1 MTKEYTNAEL
11 IARETAM
18 TAYASECANKVAA
31 ILKKIDDAMAE
42 GADTAAMQSA
52 LVQAKAKQADAEAEA
67 EAAKAECDKH
77 AITAEDKAAIDVK
90 TLTAALATG
99 GVARYARYV
108 KKLENAFKAC
118 DKITYAASVFGRVD
132 CISADDDDAKRLAK
146 DKAAL
151 AKRMAAEVSAIGLLF
166 GLERYNASKAEVNF
180 VCGGAMVAY
189 NAKGNAKVKAFSAN
203 AIFSR
208 IFTVAALRLNG
219 SNLKEVIN
227 ASLES
232 AAGKELFAELKKD
245 FPEAYADNKKKAAA
259 DKKKKTA

>member
-1 MTKEYTNAEL
+1 MTKEYTNSEL
-11 IARETAM
+11 IAREIAM
-18 TAYASECANKVAA
+18 TAYANECANKVSA
-31 ILKKIDDAMAE
+31 ILKKIDDATAE

-77 AITAEDKAAIDVK
+77 AIAAEDKAAIDVP

-108 KKLENAFKAC
+108 KNLEDAFKAC
-118 DKITYAASVFGRVD
+118 DKITYAASVLGRVD

-146 DKAAL
+146 DQAAL
-151 AKRMAAEVSAIGLLF
+151 AKRMAAEISAIGLLF

-203 AIFSR
+203 TIFSR

-219 SNLKEVIN
+219 SSLKEVIN
-227 ASLES
+227 ASLET

-245 FPEAYADNKKKAAA
+245 FPEAYADKKKA
-259 DKKKKTA
+259 DKKKKVA

>member
-11 IARETAM
+11 IAREIAM
-18 TAYASECANKVAA
+18 VAYANECANKVSA
-31 ILKKIDDAMAE
+31 ILKKIDDATAE

-52 LVQAKAKQADAEAEA
+52 LVQAKAKQAEAEAEA

-77 AITAEDKAAIDVK
+77 AITENDKAAIDVP

-118 DKITYAASVFGRVD
+118 DKITYVASVFGRID

-151 AKRMAAEVSAIGLLF
+151 AKRMAAEISAIGLLF

-180 VCGGAMVAY
+180 VCSGAMVAY

-219 SNLKEVIN
+219 SSLKEVIN
-227 ASLES
+227 ASIES
-232 AAGKELFAELKKD
+232 AAGKERIARCKPDHTE
-245 FPEAYADNKKKAAA
+245 ENADTEKAGKKKKAA
-259 DKKKKTA
+259 

>member
-1 MTKEYTNAEL
+1 MTKEYTNTEL
-11 IARETAM
+11 IAREIAM
-18 TAYASECANKVAA
+18 TAYANACADKVSA
-31 ILKKIDDAMAE
+31 IIKKIDDATAE
-42 GADTAAMQSA
+42 GANTAAMQST
-52 LVQAKAKQADAEAEA
+52 LVQARAKQAEAEAEA

-77 AITAEDKAAIDVK
+77 AITAEEKATIDVK
-90 TLTAALATG
+90 MLTTALATG

-118 DKITYAASVFGRVD
+118 DKITYAASVFGRID
-132 CISADDDDAKRLAK
+132 CISADDEDAKRLAK

-151 AKRMAAEVSAIGLLF
+151 AKRMVTEISSIAALF

-180 VCGGAMVAY
+180 VCSGAMVAY

-219 SNLKEVIN
+219 SSLKEVIN
-227 ASLES
+227 ASIES
-232 AAGKELFAELKKD
+232 ASGKELFAELKKD
-245 FPEAYADNKKKAAA
+245 FPEAYADKKKKAA
-259 DKKKKTA
+259 